1 MEFLHYNGI
10 MTIEEIK
17 LYMKQN
23 GISQIELADKSHI
36 SLQTLRKI
44 FCGQTAHPRIDTM
57 QAIENALGL
66 QPKDACKTA
75 THSIERTVARLQALP
90 PDKKQ
95 ALAAAIDHMI
105 DAVTKE

>member
-1 MEFLHYNGI
+1 MTIGEIKKYMKENGI
-10 MTIEEIK
+10 TQM
-17 LYMKQN
+17 
-23 GISQIELADKSHI
+23 ELSEKAHI
-36 SLQTLRKI
+36 PIGTLRDI
-44 FCGQTAHPRIDTM
+44 FRGYTKNPRIDTM

-66 QPKDACKTA
+66 QQEDACKTA